1 MTNMDGGADR
11 SRVATKDGR
20 VPRRRPNKFA
30 SQYVSVRQL
39 ADELHMAPQLLHYY
53 LKQIGVKTL
62 YVGDPGNA
70 PRFLPADQVVEIV
83 NAIRA
88 YRQRKPVP
96 GLTTGEAA
104 RELRISV
111 NTVRALVL
119 RKQLRPRRVRGRLSF
134 SETELARYDR
144 KRGHRV
150 A

>member
-1 MTNMDGGADR
+1 MTR
-11 SRVATKDGR
+11 KR
-20 VPRRRPNKFA
+20 FA

-39 ADELHMAPQLLHYY
+39 AEELKMAPQLLHYY

-70 PRFLPADQVVEIV
+70 PRFVPATQVVEIV

-88 YRQRKPVP
+88 YRQRRPVP
-96 GLTTGEAA
+96 GHTTTEAA

-111 NTVRALVL
+111 NTVRGLVA
-119 RKQLRPRRVRGRLSF
+119 KQKLRPRRVRGRLSF
-134 SETELARYDR
+134 SETELLRYER
-144 KRGHRV
+144 KRGRRV